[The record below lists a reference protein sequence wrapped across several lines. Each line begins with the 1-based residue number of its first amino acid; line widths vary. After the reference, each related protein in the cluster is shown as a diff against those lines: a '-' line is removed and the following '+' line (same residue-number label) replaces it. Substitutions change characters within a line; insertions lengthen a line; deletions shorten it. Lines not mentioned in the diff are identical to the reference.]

1 MRGGQDSTKFR
12 RIVDSHRFTGGG
24 PDVTVA
30 RRAMVSSDSLKVV
43 APIVTERG
51 EGDLVAARY
60 RLIRKIGAGGMGSV
74 WYAQDLSL
82 DAPCAVK
89 LIDGEKAYDE
99 GIRLRFER
107 EAKASAQLRSA
118 HVVNVFD
125 YGEWNRT
132 QYLAMEYLEGED
144 LSARLAVVDRLDF
157 ASTYRVI
164 AHVSR
169 ALMAAHAVGIVHRDL
184 KPENIFLVQN
194 YDEEI
199 AKVLDFGIAQHN
211 AYSLK
216 DRATRE
222 GAFLGTPCYVS
233 PEQARGRQIDHRSDL
248 WSLGVI
254 AFQCL
259 TGRLPFEG
267 SALGE
272 LMGQILYE
280 PLPIPSAICPDLP
293 AAFDDWWLRAAAR
306 RREERFQS
314 AKEMADQLGVA
325 LGIESVVLVPT
336 TLPHRRASMP
346 PGAEYSRVITAAR
359 TPEAVVRTTALA
371 PESESDSDELARSQ
385 AEAQLPLMSEQVA
398 ESEHVEQGD
407 LARYIARLASEPLR
421 RMAKPKPRAS
431 ADSWLQSSPPPDEDE
446 VPESVEPELEDL
458 GPPVGTPWLSAP
470 AMAGKS
476 VYSFAQY
483 PRAEQD
489 SSIRVIEQQPSA
501 RDSVA
506 PTLRRVG
513 ATDTSLP
520 SFADRGWRNGLAQL
534 TNKRPRAALLVPI
547 AGAFVLICAVF
558 WLAMRNRSSDVNAA
572 NEPLHSAARGSPTVG
587 SQTSPKLPSSAETLT
602 VDMLPLIKKR
612 NISGKTS
619 TDTSGKV
626 GDADA
631 ADPNKKLE
639 PNAKPGQKSPRS
651 AQPARDYGI

>member
-1 MRGGQDSTKFR
+1 MRGGPDSTKFDK
-12 RIVDSHRFTGGG
+12 IVESHNFTGSG
-24 PDVTVA
+24 PEVTVA
-30 RRAMVSSDSLKVV
+30 RRAMVSSDSLKIV

-60 RLIRKIGAGGMGSV
+60 RLLRKIGAGGMGSV

-132 QYLAMEYLEGED
+132 QYLAMEYLDGED
-144 LSARLAVVDRLDF
+144 LSVRLAGIDRLDF

-233 PEQARGRQIDHRSDL
+233 PEQARGRLIDHRSDL

-267 SALGE
+267 TALGE

-293 AAFDDWWLRAAAR
+293 VAFDDWWLRAAAR
-306 RREERFQS
+306 RREDRFQS

-346 PGAEYSRVITAAR
+346 PAAEYSGVITAAR
-359 TPEAVVRTTALA
+359 TPEAAVRTTALA
-371 PESESDSDELARSQ
+371 PESQSDSDELTRSQ
-385 AEAQLPLMSEQVA
+385 AEAQLPLTSEQVA
-398 ESEHVEQGD
+398 ESEHEEQGN
-407 LARYIARLASEPLR
+407 ARYIARLAAEPLK

-431 ADSWLQSSPPPDEDE
+431 ADSSSPSSLPPNDEDI
-446 VPESVEPELEDL
+446 PESVEPELEDL
-458 GPPVGTPWLSAP
+458 SPPVGTPWHSAQAQVEKP
-470 AMAGKS
+470 A
-476 VYSFAQY
+476 YSFSQY
-483 PRAEQD
+483 PRTERD
-489 SSIRVIEQQPSA
+489 SSIRIIEQQPSA

-506 PTLRRVG
+506 LASQRVG
-513 ATDTSLP
+513 VTDVPLP
-520 SFADRGWRNGLAQL
+520 SFADRGWRDGLAQL
-534 TNKRPRAALLVPI
+534 TIRRPRAVLLVPI
-547 AGAFVLICAVF
+547 AGALLVICTVLL
-558 WLAMRNRSSDVNAA
+558 LALRNRSSDSSTTG
-572 NEPLHSAARGSPTVG
+572 EPPRSATSGSPAGVG
-587 SQTSPKLPSSAETLT
+587 SPTSPKLLASAETLT
-602 VDMLPLIKKR
+602 VDMLPLIK
-612 NISGKTS
+612 NSNGKTS
-619 TDTSGKV
+619 SDTSGKV
-626 GDADA
+626 GDSDG
-631 ADPNKKLE
+631 ADPNKKPE
-639 PNAKPGQKSPRS
+639 PNAKPTQKSPRPV
-651 AQPARDYGI
+651 QPARDYGI

>member
-1 MRGGQDSTKFR
+1 MRGGPDSTKFD
-12 RIVDSHRFTGGG
+12 RIVDRLNFTGGG
-24 PDVTVA
+24 PEVAVA

-60 RLIRKIGAGGMGSV
+60 RLMRKIGAGGMGSV

-132 QYLAMEYLEGED
+132 QYLAMEYLDGED
-144 LSARLAVVDRLDF
+144 LSVRLAGVERLDF

-211 AYSLK
+211 AYALK

-267 SALGE
+267 TALGE

-293 AAFDDWWLRAAAR
+293 GAFDDWWLRAASR
-306 RREERFQS
+306 RREDRFQS

-346 PGAEYSRVITAAR
+346 PAAEYSGVITAAR
-359 TPEAVVRTTALA
+359 TPNAAGRTTALA
-371 PESESDSDELARSQ
+371 PESESDSDELARAQ
-385 AEAQLPLMSEQVA
+385 AEAQLPLTSEQVA
-398 ESEHVEQGD
+398 GSEHEEQGD
-407 LARYIARLASEPLR
+407 ITRYIASLVSEPLR
-421 RMAKPKPRAS
+421 RMAKPMPGATVDPWSQS
-431 ADSWLQSSPPPDEDE
+431 ALSPHEEE
-446 VPESVEPELEDL
+446 VPVSVEPDLEDL
-458 GPPVGTPWLSAP
+458 GPPVATPWRSAP
-470 AMAGKS
+470 AKLGQSA
-476 VYSFAQY
+476 YSLSQH
-483 PRAEQD
+483 PRTEQD
-489 SSIRVIEQQPSA
+489 SSIRIIE
-501 RDSVA
+501 RDPVGGAMLA
-506 PTLRRVG
+506 P
-513 ATDTSLP
+513 LP
-520 SFADRGWRNGLAQL
+520 SFADRRWRDGFARLR
-534 TNKRPRAALLVPI
+534 TNRPRAALLVPI
-547 AGAFVLICAVF
+547 AGALVVICAVLL
-558 WLAMRNRSSDVNAA
+558 LALRNRSNDVSAA
-572 NEPLHSAARGSPTVG
+572 NEPLHSAASGSPAGVS
-587 SQTSPKLPSSAETLT
+587 SQTFPRLPSSSETLT
-602 VDMLPLIKKR
+602 VDMLPLIKNR
-612 NISGKTS
+612 NVMGKTG
-619 TDTSGKV
+619 TDTSGKP
-626 GDADA
+626 GDSDGAE
-631 ADPNKKLE
+631 KKLD
-639 PNAKPGQKSPRS
+639 PNAKPTQKSPRS
-651 AQPARDYGI
+651 GQPARDYGI